1 MKKILKTP
9 IQQKQIDVSRDSLSL
24 VSRLI
29 NIPSMVDSSVDDDY
43 YMTMDETPKLEEHS
57 FSVFDS
63 SEKISFTTSIKN
75 PPQFAPYAPGSK
87 YLTNQIYL
95 TQMEW
100 NDLEIV
106 GRSFLSTR
114 QDTPHLMTG
123 ERRGSVAQIVNTFEH
138 QLQTAPK
145 SSETFNSLF

>member
-1 MKKILKTP
+1 MRIVISTNGQYVKIELKTP

-57 FSVFDS
+57 SKFSVFDS

-75 PPQFAPYAPGSK
+75 PPQFAV
-87 YLTNQIYL
+87 L
-95 TQMEW
+95 
-100 NDLEIV
+100 
-106 GRSFLSTR
+106 RTR
-114 QDTPHLMTG
+114 
-123 ERRGSVAQIVNTFEH
+123 E
-138 QLQTAPK
+138 
-145 SSETFNSLF
+145 

>member
-1 MKKILKTP
+1 M
-9 IQQKQIDVSRDSLSL
+9 SRVGDSLSL

-57 FSVFDS
+57 FPVFDS
-63 SEKISFTTSIKN
+63 SEKISLPANLKI
-75 PPQFAPYAPGSK
+75 PPRFAPYAPGSK

-106 GRSFLSTR
+106 GRSLLSTR
-114 QDTPHLMTG
+114 QDTPHIG

-138 QLQTAPK
+138 QLQNAPK
-145 SSETFNSLF
+145 SSY